1 MGRSM
6 ADRSLTRFA
15 PGPRP
20 VPLIGNLLDFRGD
33 GMALGFFRYW
43 PRLGDV
49 IRFRFGVQ
57 EAVALVHP
65 EHTRQVFIK
74 NRGNYVKGISV
85 ESLTWLTGAGLFTA
99 DGELWQT
106 QRRMMHPHFTPAAT
120 RNYESAMLASVAETV
135 ARLAASADGRVVD
148 MQFELMRFTMDVICR
163 TMFSMSIAEGASE
176 LSEAITEALHWVG
189 VRGLQVLRLSP
200 AVPTPANLRFRRA
213 CRQIDA
219 FLDDLIAARTRGG
232 EVGARGDLLD
242 LLLQA
247 TDEVSGRGMS
257 RKQLR
262 DEMVTIFLAG
272 HETTAVAMTWTL
284 ALLASHRF
292 AEDALLAELSRA
304 LGGRDATTADLP
316 ALGYTRQ
323 LIDEALRLYPPVWV
337 DPRQA
342 VDADEIG
349 GFTVVPGAIIMPMV
363 FAAHRHPE
371 FWPDP
376 ERFDPERF
384 TPERCRERHP
394 CAYLP
399 FGAGHRVCLGMNFAQ
414 QEMVLLLANLAQRF
428 RMTLAPGQQMPVDP
442 FASTLRPKYGLHM
455 HVAPRR

>member
-120 RNYESAMLASVAETV
+120 RNYE
-135 ARLAASADGRVVD
+135 
-148 MQFELMRFTMDVICR
+148 
-163 TMFSMSIAEGASE
+163 
-176 LSEAITEALHWVG
+176 
-189 VRGLQVLRLSP
+189 
-200 AVPTPANLRFRRA
+200 
-213 CRQIDA
+213 
-219 FLDDLIAARTRGG
+219 
-232 EVGARGDLLD
+232 
-242 LLLQA
+242 
-247 TDEVSGRGMS
+247 
-257 RKQLR
+257 QLR

-304 LGGRDATTADLP
+304 LGGRDATTAD
-316 ALGYTRQ
+316 
-323 LIDEALRLYPPVWV
+323 
-337 DPRQA
+337 
-342 VDADEIG
+342 
-349 GFTVVPGAIIMPMV
+349 PGARLHPPADRPSTPMRS
-363 FAAHRHPE
+363 AASRWSPARSSCR
-371 FWPDP
+371 WSSRPTA
-376 ERFDPERF
+376 
-384 TPERCRERHP
+384 TPSSGRIRS
-394 CAYLP
+394 
-399 FGAGHRVCLGMNFAQ
+399 
-414 QEMVLLLANLAQRF
+414 
-428 RMTLAPGQQMPVDP
+428 
-442 FASTLRPKYGLHM
+442 ASTRSASRPSAAASAIPAHTCPSGQ
-455 HVAPRR
+455 VTGCASA